1 MTLDLV
7 TPKAEVKKM
16 ILFNKPAT
24 KLGLLINQ
32 IKLKLNKS
40 NNPINN
46 IVCSEL
52 ITPKAASKQETN
64 RLLPLSQIL
73 N

>member
-1 MTLDLV
+1 MD
-7 TPKAEVKKM
+7 

-32 IKLKLNKS
+32 IKPKLDKS
-40 NNPINN
+40 HDLIN

-52 ITPKAASKQETN
+52 IIPKAASKQETN
-64 RLLPLSQIL
+64 LLLPLSLIP